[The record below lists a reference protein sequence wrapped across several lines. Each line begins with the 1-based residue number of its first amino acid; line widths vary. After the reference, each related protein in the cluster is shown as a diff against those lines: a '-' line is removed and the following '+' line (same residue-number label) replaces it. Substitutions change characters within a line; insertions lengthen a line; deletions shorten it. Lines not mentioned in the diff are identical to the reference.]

1 MGWGG
6 GGGGQHVEVA
16 VDDEHGA
23 VVGELPPVV
32 GRAEECQQPA
42 LRKVLLRS
50 GLGLGLG

>member
-1 MGWGG
+1 MARA
-6 GGGGQHVEVA
+6 GQHVEVA

-23 VVGELPPVV
+23 VVGELPTVV
-32 GRAEECQQPA
+32 GRAEEREQPA